1 MKKYVL
7 GTFNTE
13 NLYFDMWGFETYE
26 DAYAE
31 MKSQYNDL
39 VKELDG
45 FVTDNE
51 IYEDSAYVATI
62 DENYE
67 WKIKEL

>member
-1 MKKYVL
+1 MTKYVL

-26 DAYAE
+26 DAYDE
-31 MKSQYNDL
+31 MKNQYNDL
-39 VKELDG
+39 IVGLEGL
-45 FVTDNE
+45 VTDNE
-51 IYEDSAYVATI
+51 IYDDSAYIATI

-67 WKIKEL
+67 WKIKEV